1 VVDVVKKRGVS
12 GIVAAVIL
20 FTLLFTVGTGYLIA
34 INQINKMYVN
44 TYIKSSEQAQERLK
58 ENLEPVA
65 MLVNGKLSIL
75 AINRGGLPLS
85 IIAIMVRDAEGVVVR
100 YYNVSSTT
108 ITPRLPIFLN
118 PLDTESITTD
128 IEPKSLQ
135 KYEIKLLTDRGN
147 VFSATYPPV
156 KNELAARALSSG
168 ALGDLYLEFGLYSYY
183 RVSSNTL
190 YYQGPAFT
198 IPVSFITNYYS
209 AFSVTITNLNSA
221 QKNII
226 LDGYT
231 RIFQF
236 WGTDQGVVRRA
247 TWYIVSN
254 QSSTILSSYTPIELE
269 YDRPKTIVFASKTPN
284 TFTPQ
289 KLSGDETP
297 SAGTLV
303 GVLILTHGWI
313 GIPYDQIENT
323 TPNYGQ
329 NSPYVTTL
337 YRG

>member
-1 VVDVVKKRGVS
+1 MSKKRGVS
-12 GIVAAVIL
+12 GIVASVIL
-20 FTLLFTVGTGYLIA
+20 FTMLFTIGTGYLIA
-34 INQINKMYVN
+34 INQINHLYVK
-44 TYIKSSEQAQERLK
+44 TYVKSSEQTQDQLKERL
-58 ENLEPVA
+58 ELIA
-65 MLVNGKLSIL
+65 MLVNDKLSIL
-75 AINRGGLPLS
+75 TTNKGELPLS
-85 IIAIMVRDAEGVVVR
+85 IITIMVRNADGVVAG
-100 YYNVSSTT
+100 YYNASSST

-118 PLDTESITTD
+118 PLDTVSITTD
-128 IEPKSLQ
+128 IEPTSLQ
-135 KYEIKLLTDRGN
+135 KYGIKLLTDRGN
-147 VFSATYPPV
+147 IFSATYPPV

-168 ALGDLYLEFGLYSYY
+168 ALGDLYLEFNSYTYY
-183 RVSSNTL
+183 RVTSNTL

-198 IPVSFITNYYS
+198 IPVSFVTNYYS
-209 AFSVTITNLNSA
+209 AFSLTITNLNSA

-313 GIPYDQIENT
+313 GIPYDQIGNT

-337 YRG
+337 YKG